1 MKKSFR
7 RVVGT
12 SIPLVLMACAFA
24 SAQTFAGLPARSL
37 PSSGSEVSA
46 PAWGTVAESLY
57 NVNAFAFDA
66 PSSTDTFIMAPGGA
80 RYLTSGNEWVGSVSL
95 PSGALIT
102 GLEVQGCDLS
112 ATGQLQVFLIR
123 QAISGGTETAQFVG
137 NSVVTGG
144 PATPGCGNFS
154 VAFDTPASI
163 DNANAGYVLNVQQG
177 GATDGT
183 VRFQAVRVRY
193 RLAVSPPPATATFL
207 DVPTTS
213 GQFRFVEALVA
224 AGITAGCGGGN
235 YCPDAPVTRGQM
247 AVFLASAL
255 GLHFPN

>member
-1 MKKSFR
+1 MRKKLR
-7 RVVGT
+7 HVG
-12 SIPLVLMACAFA
+12 PFLVLGLMACASA
-24 SAQTFAGLPARSL
+24 GAQTIAGLPARVA
-37 PSSGSEVSA
+37 PPSGSEISA
-46 PAWGTVAESLY
+46 PSWGTVAESLL

-66 PSSTDTFIMAPGGA
+66 LSSSSTSTIATGGA
-80 RYLTSGNEWVGSVSL
+80 RYLTSGNGEWIGPVSL
-95 PSGALIT
+95 PTGALVT

-112 ATGQLQVFLIR
+112 ATGQLQVLLIR
-123 QAISGGTETAQFVG
+123 QVISGGTETIQILG
-137 NSVVTGG
+137 NPLLTGEL
-144 PATPGCGNFS
+144 ATPGCDNFS
-154 VAFDTPASI
+154 VAFATPATI
-163 DNANAGYVLNVQQG
+163 NNANAGYLLDVQQG
-177 GATDGT
+177 GALDGS

-193 RLAVSPPPATATFL
+193 KLQVSLAPGTATFA

-247 AVFLASAL
+247 AVFLAAAL